1 MLPREKH
8 APKDYSRGSDEGLY
22 NLQFGKM
29 RLPENDP
36 AVVIHIEPVRPT
48 NDR

>member
-1 MLPREKH
+1 MEVMKVYNE
-8 APKDYSRGSDEGLY
+8 ADEGLY

-29 RLPENDP
+29 RLPDNDP